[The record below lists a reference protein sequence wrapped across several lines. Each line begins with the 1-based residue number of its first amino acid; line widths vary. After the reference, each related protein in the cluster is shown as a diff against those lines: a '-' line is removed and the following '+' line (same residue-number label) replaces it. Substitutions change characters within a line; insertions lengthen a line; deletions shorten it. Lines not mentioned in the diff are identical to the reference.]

1 MSIGQELLD
10 IPIADMVANLASA
23 VAEGQMALDKASIAT
38 LKFLADDA
46 NAIGLIPEVAEIVQ
60 KVTRPVDI
68 GTADA
73 PNVIDI
79 DSVDVRTEPAAP
91 VKTTLLQA
99 GILPTFYQFTEA
111 LIEVKLSITMKRNSE
126 TDAAAR
132 PGQPRILAF
141 ASPVNYRTKSTFSYE
156 AQGAS
161 MVRITMKPVPA
172 PAGLLPDIISVNTI
186 GKEPV
191 VIRNDR

>member
-1 MSIGQELLD
+1 M
-10 IPIADMVANLASA
+10 
-23 VAEGQMALDKASIAT
+23 
-38 LKFLADDA
+38 
-46 NAIGLIPEVAEIVQ
+46 Q

-68 GTADA
+68 GTAGA

-79 DSVDVRTEPAAP
+79 DSIEVRTEPAAP

-132 PGQPRILAF
+132 PGRPRILAF

-156 AQGAS
+156 AQGS
-161 MVRITMKPVPA
+161 SVLRITMRPVPA
-172 PAGLLPDIISVNTI
+172 PAGLLPDIITVNTL

-191 VIRNDR
+191 VTRIDR